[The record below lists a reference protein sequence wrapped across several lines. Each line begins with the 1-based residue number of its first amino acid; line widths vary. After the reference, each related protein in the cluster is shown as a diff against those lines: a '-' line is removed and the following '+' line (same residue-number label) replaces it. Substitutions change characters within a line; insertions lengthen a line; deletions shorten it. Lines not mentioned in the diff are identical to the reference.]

1 MWLEQLVRAGGGGG
15 VCPFNPSIHEAEARG
30 SLKVQGQPGLQT
42 KSLANQGYTV
52 RCCFNLLFKR
62 NRQMKERRK
71 GEKDGEKE
79 RREGREEGEEGR
91 ERGKDGRKV
100 IALSI
105 YSKEDFY
112 AR

>member
-1 MWLEQLVRAGGGGG
+1 
-15 VCPFNPSIHEAEARG
+15 
-30 SLKVQGQPGLQT
+30 
-42 KSLANQGYTV
+42 
-52 RCCFNLLFKR
+52 
-62 NRQMKERRK
+62 MKERRK

-105 YSKEDFY
+105 YSKEDLMQGDRLQMEKILIQTGHKKS
-112 AR
+112 A